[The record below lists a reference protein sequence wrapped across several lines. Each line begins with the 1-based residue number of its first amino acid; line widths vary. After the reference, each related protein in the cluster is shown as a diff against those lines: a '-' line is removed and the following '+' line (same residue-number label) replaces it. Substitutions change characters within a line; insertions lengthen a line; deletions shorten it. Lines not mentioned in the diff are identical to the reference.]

1 MIKKNGVSLIIL
13 VITIIVIIILSGA
26 AILTMKDQDT
36 INKSKKVVLRD
47 DMLTFK
53 TDFDAYVN
61 NKQFESISLGMYYD
75 PRSDE
80 DLQSVED
87 WDKVKEF
94 IPSMVKD
101 YDKIIIIE
109 NGKLTYNGEDRSE
122 DTIKI
127 MNDVGIEIKGK

>member
-26 AILTMKDQDT
+26 AILTIKDQDT

-75 PRSDE
+75 PQSDE

-94 IPSMVKD
+94 IPSMVKSMT
-101 YDKIIIIE
+101 K
-109 NGKLTYNGEDRSE
+109 
-122 DTIKI
+122 
-127 MNDVGIEIKGK
+127 

>member
-75 PRSDE
+75 PQSDE

-127 MNDVGIEIKGK
+127 MNDVGIEIKEK